1 MGYKFGYSEFSCGSL
16 SEFLLYLAFF
26 KLWYAQINW
35 VISLGN
41 SFYVYSILDD
51 FCDELFGRVVGI
63 NLIDAPVLHPVRLV
77 YQVNLVFTGN

>member
-1 MGYKFGYSEFSCGSL
+1 MNSL
-16 SEFLLYLAFF
+16 VGLSLNFFFILPFFNSGMLKSTGLYLLVTVF
-26 KLWYAQINW
+26 I
-35 VISLGN
+35 
-41 SFYVYSILDD
+41 YVYSIILDD